1 MRAASTVATA
11 GLLLACCAPAMRSDD
26 AGSLGDGAIDAPSTA
41 SLELGTGLEAFEP
54 IPDEGAE
61 LELVHGPQGGWH
73 VHLSLRA
80 RGFVPTGLIYEITRL
95 SDGALVCMLALG
107 VREGTFVERDG
118 ALERV
123 GDFAIFSITTAD
135 EIAGQDVLVRAS
147 LYDAERH
154 RVEDEVRARVVDLVP

>member
-1 MRAASTVATA
+1 VSRASIVGFLALVLASCTSAVQGDA
-11 GLLLACCAPAMRSDD
+11 GLVDD
-26 AGSLGDGAIDAPSTA
+26 RALDAPSA
-41 SLELGTGLEAFEP
+41 PSVELGTGLEAFVP

-73 VHLSLRA
+73 VHLSLRV

-95 SDGALVCMLALG
+95 SDGELVCMLPLG

-123 GDFAIFSITTAD
+123 GDFAIFSITSPE
-135 EIAGQDVLVRAS
+135 EIVGQDVLVRAS
-147 LYDAERH
+147 LYDAER
-154 RVEDEVRARVVDLVP
+154 RSVMDEVRARIVDLAP

>member
-1 MRAASTVATA
+1 MRRGWIA
-11 GLLLACCAPAMRSDD
+11 GLVALVLASCTPAVRSDD
-26 AGSLGDGAIDAPSTA
+26 AGLAVDGALDAPSGP
-41 SLELGTGLEAFEP
+41 SLELGTGLEAFVP

-80 RGFVPTGLIYEITRL
+80 RGIAPTGLIYEITRL
-95 SDGALVCMLALG
+95 SDGELVCMLPLG

-123 GDFAIFSITTAD
+123 GDFAIFSISSAE
-135 EIAGQDVLVRAS
+135 EIAGEDVLVRAS
-147 LYDAERH
+147 VYDAER
-154 RVEDEVRARVVDLVP
+154 RSVTDEVQARIVDRFP